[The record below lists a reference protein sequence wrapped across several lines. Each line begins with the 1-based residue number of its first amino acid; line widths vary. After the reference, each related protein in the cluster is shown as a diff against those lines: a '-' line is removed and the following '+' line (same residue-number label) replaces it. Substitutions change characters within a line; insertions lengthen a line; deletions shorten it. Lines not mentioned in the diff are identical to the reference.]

1 MPKDTNISIIQLIKS
16 GEISVSFEISNVRA
30 NRDIN
35 VYVRTYLEKSDHY
48 TEIQQHISQIK
59 ADMQKA
65 KKLSDK
71 LHFDQKLQTLY
82 KVEEDFI
89 ANTLYLA
96 ETLSKIE
103 PRTEKLKKA
112 IALFEETKIREADTV
127 LAEADLLDDQFN
139 LITYV
144 EYQEKKIQNLE
155 NDINSPLN

>member
-48 TEIQQHISQIK
+48 TEIQQHIRQTK

-65 KKLSDK
+65 DSLSDK
-71 LHFDQKLQTLY
+71 LHFDQKLQNLY
-82 KVEEDFI
+82 KVEQDFI

-112 IALFEETKIREADTV
+112 IALFEEGKIREADAI
-127 LAEADLLDDQFN
+127 LAEVDLLDDQFN

-155 NDINSPLN
+155 NDLNITPN